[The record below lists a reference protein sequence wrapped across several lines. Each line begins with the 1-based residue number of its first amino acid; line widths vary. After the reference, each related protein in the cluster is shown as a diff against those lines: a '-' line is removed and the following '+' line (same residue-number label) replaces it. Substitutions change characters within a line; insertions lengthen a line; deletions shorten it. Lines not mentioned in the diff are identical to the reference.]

1 MAGGRGKLRSSPLE
15 EQGDCFAF
23 RAILEYGDM
32 GMPNIAISMIV
43 AYLLGSIPSAYIA
56 GRLKKGIDIREVGG
70 KNMGTLNVYYE
81 VGLAEAALV
90 LIVDM
95 AKGVGAILLPR
106 WLELPVIWQLVA
118 GFASVAGH
126 RFPVFLQF
134 SGGRGGAPALAILG
148 FLMPMAIPFFIAVA
162 VIALIATQNYT
173 FCYSVALIAFPF
185 AAWLVYGSQPLMFF
199 SIALLLFLGI
209 NYIPRLREMHA
220 KADGKWHRVIK
231 RSSVKQRL

>member
-1 MAGGRGKLRSSPLE
+1 MTSGFV
-15 EQGDCFAF
+15 EQRDCLAF
-23 RAILEYGDM
+23 RAILEYDVM
-32 GMPNIAISMIV
+32 EMLNIVISVIA

-56 GRLKKGIDIREVGG
+56 GRLKKGIDIREVGS

-81 VGLAEAALV
+81 VGLAEAVLV

-95 AKGVGAILLPR
+95 AKGVGAILLSR
-106 WLELPVIWQLVA
+106 WLGLPIIWQLVA

-134 SGGRGGAPALAILG
+134 SGGKGGAPALAILV
-148 FLMPMAIPFFIAVA
+148 FLMPIAIPFFVVVA
-162 VIALIATQNYT
+162 VIALIVTRNYT

-185 AAWLVYGSQPLMFF
+185 AAWLIYGSQPLIFF

-209 NYIPRLREMHA
+209 NYIPRLREMHT